1 MIVHCKLPSNVLA
14 RPETRAYVQEL
25 NKGAA
30 PPSQKT
36 IREIGAAI
44 RLALESKHGEALLRR
59 RALRLLRY
67 PPTR

>member
-44 RLALESKHGEALLRR
+44 RLAPVSYTHLTLPTILLV
-59 RALRLLRY
+59 
-67 PPTR
+67 